1 MTMFVVLN
9 IVLPALAVI
18 VLLGVHWFVAKE
30 FYAAA
35 VMKGWTE
42 KKYLYLALS
51 SVDSRLYSD
60 SRASR
65 QGRGQAA
72 RGGCRRERRPAGAVK
87 KDVNRHGRKIHE
99 AVHA

>member
-30 FYAAA
+30 FYAAV

-42 KKYLYLALS
+42 KKYLYLAFLLWI
-51 SVDSRLYSD
+51 VGYILIVALPDRGADRLP
-60 SRASR
+60 A
-65 QGRGQAA
+65 
-72 RGGCRRERRPAGAVK
+72 AGAVVS
-87 KDVNRHGRKIHE
+87 DDLPE
-99 AVHA
+99 L

>member
-42 KKYLYLALS
+42 KKYLYLAFLLWI
-51 SVDSRLYSD
+51 VGYILIVALPD
-60 SRASR
+60 
-65 QGRGQAA
+65 RGADKLPA
-72 RGGCRRERRPAGAVK
+72 AGAVVS
-87 KDVNRHGRKIHE
+87 DDLPE
-99 AVHA
+99 L